1 MRFSFALIPAVIL
14 LVVVV
19 IIIGMFTL
27 TEKIDAGYTGIRV
40 NLYGSER
47 GVDDVAIVSGRVWYN
62 PLTQE
67 IYKFP
72 IFMQNAV
79 YDNENMMQFQTKEG
93 LTTSVP
99 VGVNYTINSEKVPEL
114 FKKFR
119 KPLED
124 IQAGYLRTQIRNILI
139 ENANKYSVEELI
151 EKQTEFLSELNTAAK
166 AKLEPEGFMI
176 DTITFVRP
184 PKYDQKI
191 VDRINE
197 KVEKTQEAE
206 KVKRELDITLAEN
219 AKKEAVAQNEANM
232 RIIEAKGKAEALRI
246 EAESQAQANEL
257 ISKSLTKNL
266 VRYYEIQKWNGILP
280 YVSSSNALPVID
292 LRNNSNNN
300 E

>member
-1 MRFSFALIPAVIL
+1 MKFSFAVVPIIILSIVAVI
-14 LVVVV
+14 VFAV
-19 IIIGMFTL
+19 FSF

-47 GVDDVAIVSGRVWYN
+47 GVDDVAIVPGRVWYN

-72 IFMQNAV
+72 IFMQNVV
-79 YDNENMMQFQTKEG
+79 YNNENIIQFQTREG

-99 VGVNYTINSEKVPEL
+99 VGVNFTINSDKVPDL

-124 IQAGYLRTQIRNILI
+124 IQAGYLRTQILNILI
-139 ENANKYSVEELI
+139 ENANKYSVEDLI
-151 EKQTEFLSELNTAAK
+151 ERQTEFLMELNTAAK

-176 DTITFVRP
+176 DTITFVLP

-266 VRYYEIQKWNGILP
+266 VRYYEIQKWNGVLP
-280 YVSSSNALPVID
+280 YVSSSNALPVLD
-292 LRNNSNNN
+292 LRDNNN
-300 E
+300 EK

>member
-1 MRFSFALIPAVIL
+1 MNNKFITLLGL
-14 LVVVV
+14 LVSLIVLFAVFSV
-19 IIIGMFTL
+19 LFL
-27 TEKIDAGYTGIRV
+27 TQKIDAGYTGIRV

-47 GVDDVAIVSGRVWYN
+47 GIDEVAIVSGRVWYN

-72 IFMQNAV
+72 IFMQNVV
-79 YDNENMMQFQTKEG
+79 YDNEQMMQFQTKEG

-99 VGVNYTINSEKVPEL
+99 VGVNFTVNSEKVPEL

-139 ENANKYSVEELI
+139 ENANKYSVEDLI
-151 EKQTEFLSELNTAAK
+151 EKQTDFLMELNKSAK
-166 AKLEPEGFMI
+166 NKLEPEGFII

-184 PKYDQKI
+184 PKYDQRI
-191 VDRINE
+191 VERINE

-232 RIIEAKGKAEALRI
+232 KIIEAKGKAEALRI
-246 EAESQAQANEL
+246 EAESQSKANEL

-280 YVSSSNALPVID
+280 YVSSSNSMPILD
-292 LRNNSNNN
+292 MRNNDNK

>member
-1 MRFSFALIPAVIL
+1 MKFSFAVVPVIILSIVAVI
-14 LVVVV
+14 VFAV
-19 IIIGMFTL
+19 FSF

-72 IFMQNAV
+72 IFMQNVV
-79 YDNENMMQFQTKEG
+79 YNNENIMQFQTREG

-99 VGVNYTINSEKVPEL
+99 VGVNFTINSDKVPDL

-139 ENANKYSVEELI
+139 ENANKYSVEDLI
-151 EKQTEFLSELNTAAK
+151 ERQTEFLMELNTAAK

-176 DTITFVRP
+176 DTITFVLP

-266 VRYYEIQKWNGILP
+266 VRYYEIQKWNGVLP
-280 YVSSSNALPVID
+280 YVSSSNALPVLD
-292 LRNNSNNN
+292 LRDNNN
-300 E
+300 EK

>member
-1 MRFSFALIPAVIL
+1 MRFSFAIIPAVIL

-151 EKQTEFLSELNTAAK
+151 EKQT
-166 AKLEPEGFMI
+166 
-176 DTITFVRP
+176 P

>member
-1 MRFSFALIPAVIL
+1 MKFSFAVVPVIILSIVAVI
-14 LVVVV
+14 VFAV
-19 IIIGMFTL
+19 FSF

-79 YDNENMMQFQTKEG
+79 YNNENIMQFQTREG

-99 VGVNYTINSEKVPEL
+99 VGVNFTINSDKVPDL

-139 ENANKYSVEELI
+139 ENANKYSVEDLI
-151 EKQTEFLSELNTAAK
+151 ERQTEFLMELNTAAK

-176 DTITFVRP
+176 DTITFVLP

-266 VRYYEIQKWNGILP
+266 VRYYEIQKWNGVLP
-280 YVSSSNALPVID
+280 YVSSSNALPVLD
-292 LRNNSNNN
+292 LRDNNN
-300 E
+300 EK

>member
-1 MRFSFALIPAVIL
+1 MNKKIFTSVLSVVIL
-14 LVVVV
+14 IVFVATASV
-19 IIIGMFTL
+19 MFL
-27 TEKIDAGYTGIRV
+27 TKKIDAGYTGIRV

-47 GVDDVAIVSGRVWYN
+47 GIDDVAIVSGRVWYN

-72 IFMQNAV
+72 IFMQNVV
-79 YDNENMMQFQTKEG
+79 YDHDNAMQFQTKEG

-99 VGVNYTINSEKVPEL
+99 VGVNFTVNSEKVPEL

-139 ENANKYSVEELI
+139 ENANKYSVEDLI
-151 EKQTEFLSELNTAAK
+151 ERQTDFLMELNKAAK
-166 AKLEPEGFMI
+166 VKLEPEGFLI

-184 PKYDQKI
+184 PRYDQRI

-246 EAESQAQANEL
+246 EAESQSKANEL

-266 VRYYEIQKWNGILP
+266 VKYYEIQKWNGILP
-280 YVSSSNALPVID
+280 YVSSSNAMPIID
-292 LRNNSNNN
+292 TRNNSKD

>member
-1 MRFSFALIPAVIL
+1 MKFSFAVVPIIILSIVAVI
-14 LVVVV
+14 VFAV
-19 IIIGMFTL
+19 FSF

-72 IFMQNAV
+72 IFMQNVV
-79 YDNENMMQFQTKEG
+79 YNNENIIQFQTREG

-99 VGVNYTINSEKVPEL
+99 VGVNFTINSDKVPDL

-124 IQAGYLRTQIRNILI
+124 IQAGYLRTQILNILI
-139 ENANKYSVEELI
+139 ENANKYSVEDLI
-151 EKQTEFLSELNTAAK
+151 ERQTEFLMELNTAAK

-176 DTITFVRP
+176 DTITFVLP

-266 VRYYEIQKWNGILP
+266 VRYYEIQKWNGVLP
-280 YVSSSNALPVID
+280 YVSSSNALPVLD
-292 LRNNSNNN
+292 LRDNNN
-300 E
+300 EK

>member
-1 MRFSFALIPAVIL
+1 MKNIQTLVFILVPLIIL
-14 LVVVV
+14 LAISVVF
-19 IIIGMFTL
+19 FTK
-27 TEKIDAGYTGIRV
+27 KIDAGYTGIRV

-47 GVDDVAIVSGRVWYN
+47 GVDEVSIVSGRVWYN

-72 IFMQNAV
+72 IFMQNVV
-79 YDNENMMQFQTKEG
+79 YDDDQMMQFQTKEG

-99 VGVNYTINSEKVPEL
+99 VGVNFTVNSEKVPEL

-119 KPLED
+119 KPLAD

-139 ENANKYSVEELI
+139 ENANKYSVEDLI
-151 EKQTEFLSELNTAAK
+151 EKQTDFLLELNKAAK
-166 AKLEPEGFMI
+166 AKLEPEGFII

-184 PKYDQKI
+184 PKYDQRI
-191 VDRINE
+191 VERINE

-280 YVSSSNALPVID
+280 YVSSPNALPILD
-292 LRNNSNNN
+292 LRDKNNDN
-300 E
+300 

>member
-1 MRFSFALIPAVIL
+1 MKFSFAVIPVVILSVIL
-14 LVVVV
+14 L
-19 IIIGMFTL
+19 IIIVTFAF

-79 YDNENMMQFQTKEG
+79 YDNENMVQFQTKEG

-151 EKQTEFLSELNTAAK
+151 EKQTEFLSELNVAAK

-266 VRYYEIQKWNGILP
+266 VRYYEVQKWNGILP
-280 YVSSSNALPVID
+280 YVSSPNALPILD
-292 LRNNSNNN
+292 LRDNSNNN
-300 E
+300 Q